1 MHFFSFR
8 YLFLR
13 HGYLFLFFYM
23 LVVTAGIPIPAD
35 PVLLL
40 MGAMV
45 GNHRYFLIP
54 ALAAVVVPALLG
66 DTLWYQL
73 GRHKGRSI
81 LGLLCRLSLE
91 PDTCVRKTEAT
102 FVKRGAGALLF
113 ARFLP
118 GMGLLSA
125 SLAGVSRMQYWR
137 FLLADAAGCAL
148 WSGAY
153 LLLGRIFYRQIDS
166 LIRLLGLFGRR
177 AGMVVLTLIALYVLA
192 KYLQRRRFLRK
203 LRINRV
209 TPQEAHALLGGNEPI
224 SIIDLRHPAEIQ
236 REGMKIAGA
245 IVVRPDDLRS
255 LSHEI
260 PENQQIILY
269 CS

>member
-1 MHFFSFR
+1 MHLFSFR

-13 HGYLFLFFYM
+13 HGYLFLFFYI
-23 LVVTAGIPIPAD
+23 LAVTAGLPIPAD

-118 GMGLLSA
+118 AMGLLSA
-125 SLAGVSRMQYWR
+125 SLAGVSKMQYWR
-137 FLLADAAGCAL
+137 FYSPTLRAARSGQALIFWPAVSFIARSIPSSGCSDCLGAERAL
-148 WSGAY
+148 S
-153 LLLGRIFYRQIDS
+153 F
-166 LIRLLGLFGRR
+166 
-177 AGMVVLTLIALYVLA
+177 
-192 KYLQRRRFLRK
+192 
-203 LRINRV
+203 
-209 TPQEAHALLGGNEPI
+209 
-224 SIIDLRHPAEIQ
+224 
-236 REGMKIAGA
+236 
-245 IVVRPDDLRS
+245 
-255 LSHEI
+255 
-260 PENQQIILY
+260 
-269 CS
+269 

>member
-1 MHFFSFR
+1 MHLFSFR

-13 HGYLFLFFYM
+13 HGYLFLFFYI
-23 LVVTAGIPIPAD
+23 LAVTAGLPIPAD
-35 PVLLL
+35 PALLL

-45 GNHRYFLIP
+45 GNHRYFLVP

-66 DTLWYQL
+66 DALWYQL
-73 GRHKGRSI
+73 GRRKGRSI

-113 ARFLP
+113 AKFIP
-118 GMGLLSA
+118 GMGLVST
-125 SLAGVSRMQYWR
+125 SLAGVSKMQYWR
-137 FLLADAAGCAL
+137 FLLADAAGCTL
-148 WSGAY
+148 WAGAY
-153 LLLGRIFYRQIDS
+153 LLLGRVFYREIDS
-166 LIRLLGLFGRR
+166 LMRLLGLFGRR
-177 AGMVVLTLIALYVLA
+177 AGIVVLTLITLYVLG
-192 KYLQRRRFLRK
+192 KYFQRRRFLRK

-209 TPQEAHALLGGNEPI
+209 TPPEARALLDGGEPVTV
-224 SIIDLRHPAEIQ
+224 IDLRHPAEIQ

-260 PENQQIILY
+260 PESQQIILY

>member
-8 YLFLR
+8 FLFLR
-13 HGYLFLFFYM
+13 HGYLFLFFYI
-23 LVVTAGIPIPAD
+23 LVVTAGLPIPAD

-54 ALAAVVVPALLG
+54 ALAAVVIPALMG

-91 PDTCVRKTEAT
+91 PDTCVRKTEAA

-118 GMGLLSA
+118 GMGLISA
-125 SLAGVSRMQYWR
+125 SLAGVSKMQYWR
-137 FLLADAAGCAL
+137 FLLADAAGCTL
-148 WSGAY
+148 WGTAY

-166 LIRLLGLFGRR
+166 LIRVLGLFGRR
-177 AGMVVLTLIALYVLA
+177 AGIVILTLITLYVLA
-192 KYLQRRRFLRK
+192 KYLQRWRFLRK

-209 TPQEAHALLGGNEPI
+209 TPQEARMLLDGDEPI
-224 SIIDLRHPAEIQ
+224 SIVDLRHPAEVQ

-260 PENQQIILY
+260 PESQQIILY

>member
-1 MHFFSFR
+1 MHLFSFR
-8 YLFLR
+8 YLFLQ

-23 LVVTAGIPIPAD
+23 LAVTAGLPIPAD

-54 ALAAVVVPALLG
+54 ALAAVVIPALLG

-91 PDTCVRKTEAT
+91 PDTCVRKTEAI

-113 ARFLP
+113 AKFIP
-118 GMGLLSA
+118 GMGLVST
-125 SLAGVSRMQYWR
+125 SLAGVSKMQYWR
-137 FLLADAAGCAL
+137 FLLADAAGCTL
-148 WSGAY
+148 WAGAY
-153 LLLGRIFYRQIDS
+153 LLLGRVFYREIDS
-166 LIRLLGLFGRR
+166 LMRLLGLFGRR
-177 AGMVVLTLIALYVLA
+177 AGIVVLTLITLYVLG
-192 KYLQRRRFLRK
+192 KYFQRRRFLRK

-209 TPQEAHALLGGNEPI
+209 TPPEARALLDGGEPVTV
-224 SIIDLRHPAEIQ
+224 IDLRHPAEIQ

-260 PENQQIILY
+260 PESQQIILY